1 MDLLSYD
8 SESMIKTNTAEMG
21 FILQQLSWQTTKQIL
36 KKKKRKKS
44 DMYKSKALCCSMN
57 FVATLPQFPMDRYS
71 SAQLLFSVPLKP
83 DTVMRQKIQPCGM
96 SIILIFVVPKKNSP
110 LAC

>member
-36 KKKKRKKS
+36 KKKEKK
-44 DMYKSKALCCSMN
+44 K
-57 FVATLPQFPMDRYS
+57 
-71 SAQLLFSVPLKP
+71 
-83 DTVMRQKIQPCGM
+83 
-96 SIILIFVVPKKNSP
+96 
-110 LAC
+110 